1 MMKKLFF
8 LLVLLSTFSGIAQQ
22 QYSLEKDIHYYSD
35 SLSKSD
41 KYIDSQCTLDIYYPK
56 KTSNFATVVWFH
68 GGGLTG
74 GHKEIPTALLEKG
87 FAVIGVGYR
96 FSPKVKAPVYIEDAA
111 AAIAWAFQHISNYG
125 GNPNLIFLSGHSAGG
140 YLTMMV
146 GLDKKYLSKYGIDA
160 NKIAGNIPFSG
171 HTITHFT
178 IRKEKGMNDIQ
189 PLIDEYAPL
198 YFVRPDAPPLVLIT
212 GDPELEMLG
221 RYEENAYMW
230 RMMKLAGHKRTT
242 LYKLEGFDHVSMPEP
257 AFPLLIKEVNA
268 ITKEILEKK

>member
-1 MMKKLFF
+1 MERLF
-8 LLVLLSTFSGIAQQ
+8 LLLLLTSFYGIAQQ
-22 QYSLEKDIHYYSD
+22 QYVIEKDIHYYSD
-35 SLSKSD
+35 SLD
-41 KYIDSQCTLDIYYPK
+41 KKDIYRDSQCTLDIYYPK
-56 KTSNFATVVWFH
+56 NANNFATVVWFH
-68 GGGLTG
+68 GGGLTSG
-74 GHKEIPTALLEKG
+74 NKEIPTALLEKG

-111 AAIAWAFQHISNYG
+111 AAIAWAFQHIGKYG
-125 GNPNLIFLSGHSAGG
+125 GNTDLIFLSGHSAGG

-146 GLDKKYLSKYGIDA
+146 GLDKKYLSKYSIDA

-178 IRKEKGMNDIQ
+178 VRKEKGMNDIQ

-198 YFVRPDAPPLVLIT
+198 FFARPDASPLVLIT
-212 GDPELEMLG
+212 GDPELELLG

-242 LYKLEGFDHVSMPEP
+242 LYKLEGFNHGSMAEP
-257 AFPLLIKEVNA
+257 AYPLLIKEVNA
-268 ITKEILEKK
+268 ITKEILKRK

>member
-1 MMKKLFF
+1 M
-8 LLVLLSTFSGIAQQ
+8 
-22 QYSLEKDIHYYSD
+22 
-35 SLSKSD
+35 
-41 KYIDSQCTLDIYYPK
+41 
-56 KTSNFATVVWFH
+56 
-68 GGGLTG
+68 
-74 GHKEIPTALLEKG
+74 LEKG

-111 AAIAWAFQHISNYG
+111 AAIAWAFQHIGKYE
-125 GNPNLIFLSGHSAGG
+125 GNTDLIFLSGHSAGG

-146 GLDKKYLSKYGIDA
+146 GLDKKYLSKYSIDA

-178 IRKEKGMNDIQ
+178 VRKEKGMNDIQ

-198 YFVRPDAPPLVLIT
+198 FFARPDASPLVLIT
-212 GDPELEMLG
+212 GDPELELLG

-242 LYKLEGFDHVSMPEP
+242 LYKLEGFNHGSMAEP
-257 AFPLLIKEVNA
+257 AYPLLIKEVNA
-268 ITKEILEKK
+268 ITKEILKRK

>member
-1 MMKKLFF
+1 MKRLF
-8 LLVLLSTFSGIAQQ
+8 LLLLLTSFYGIAQQ
-22 QYSLEKDIHYYSD
+22 QYDIEKDIHYYSD
-35 SLSKSD
+35 SLD
-41 KYIDSQCTLDIYYPK
+41 KKDIYRDSQCTLDIYYPK
-56 KTSNFATVVWFH
+56 NANNFATVVWFH
-68 GGGLTG
+68 GGGLTSG
-74 GHKEIPTALLEKG
+74 NKEIPTALLEKG

-111 AAIAWAFQHISNYG
+111 AAIAWAFQHIGKYG
-125 GNPNLIFLSGHSAGG
+125 GNTDLIFLSGHSAGG

-146 GLDKKYLSKYGIDA
+146 GLDKKYLSKYSIDA

-178 IRKEKGMNDIQ
+178 VRKEKGMNDIQ

-198 YFVRPDAPPLVLIT
+198 FFARPDASPLVLIT
-212 GDPELEMLG
+212 GDPELELLG

-242 LYKLEGFDHVSMPEP
+242 LYKLEGFNHGSMAEP
-257 AFPLLIKEVNA
+257 AYPLLIKEVNA
-268 ITKEILEKK
+268 ITKEILKRK